1 MHVAKTIELSSESP
15 ESFEDAIRQGIVK
28 ASQTLHGIS
37 GVYVKEQLATVS
49 DNQVQNFRVH
59 MQITF
64 ALD

>member
-1 MHVAKTIELSSESP
+1 MQVAKTIELSSESP

-37 GVYVKEQLATVS
+37 GIYVKEQLATVS

>member
-15 ESFEDAIRQGIVK
+15 ESFEDAIRQGIIK

-49 DNQVQNFRVH
+49 DNEVQNFRVH
-59 MQITF
+59 MQVTF